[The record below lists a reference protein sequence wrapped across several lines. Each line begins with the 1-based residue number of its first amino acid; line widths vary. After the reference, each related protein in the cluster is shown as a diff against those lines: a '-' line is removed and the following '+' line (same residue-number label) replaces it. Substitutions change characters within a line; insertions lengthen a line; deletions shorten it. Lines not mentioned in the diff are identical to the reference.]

1 MSRKRRGRSEG
12 SVYKR
17 GDGQWTASVSL
28 GFDEKGKRI
37 RKVVYGQTKTE
48 ALEKLRQVQTDHALG
63 RLTNVEKFTVADH
76 LTLWLENTVRLRTN
90 PTTLD
95 RYKLVAEKQLKPY
108 IGPVRLDKLTGFH
121 VMQLYAALEKA
132 GESVRAQQM
141 AGTVL
146 FGALKYAVKMKLLL
160 HNPCEDAT
168 RPKAAKREMQIYDGD
183 QVQEFLRVASEDRLY
198 ALYVLAIDS
207 GCRQG
212 ELFGLQWPDID
223 FEAGSIQI
231 QRTLEELR
239 GVFRLKPP
247 KTQAGRRRIELSPFA
262 LDALLEHRKRMFA
275 EGRDVKTGQVFVD
288 ENGGFLR
295 KSNTTR
301 RSFRSIMKRA
311 DLPRIRFHDLR
322 HTSASLL
329 LMAGEN
335 IKVVSERLGHEDIEI
350 TLKTYSHVL
359 PTMQKAAAEKMNRIF
374 TNKRE
379 ARGQRAAE
387 VANA

>member
-1 MSRKRRGRSEG
+1 MARKRRGRSEG

-17 GDGQWTASVSL
+17 ADGQWTASVSL
-28 GFDEKGKRI
+28 GFDEQGKRV
-37 RKVVYGQTKTE
+37 RKTVYGQTKAE
-48 ALEKLRQVQTDHALG
+48 ALEKLRQVQTDYALG
-63 RLTNVEKFTVADH
+63 RLTNVEKFSLADH
-76 LTLWLENTVRLRTN
+76 LTLWLENTVRLKTN
-90 PTTLD
+90 PTTYD
-95 RYKLVAEKQLKPY
+95 RYKLVVEKQLKPY
-108 IGPVRLDKLTGFH
+108 LGAVRLDKLTAFH
-121 VMQLYAALEKA
+121 ITQLYASLEKA
-132 GESVRAQQM
+132 GESDRARQM

-146 FGALKYAVKMKLLL
+146 FGALKYAVKMKLML
-160 HNPCEDAT
+160 HNVCEDAT
-168 RPKAAKREMQIYDGD
+168 RPKAGKKEMRIYDGD
-183 QVQEFLRVASEDRLY
+183 QVQLFLQAAEPDRLH
-198 ALYVLAIDS
+198 ALYVVAIDS
-207 GCRQG
+207 GMRQG

-223 FEAGSIQI
+223 FEAGSVQV

-247 KTQAGRRRIELSPFA
+247 KTQAGRRRIELSLFT
-262 LDALLEHRKRMFA
+262 LDALLEHRKQMFA
-275 EGRDVKTGQVFVD
+275 EGRDVRTGQVFVN

-301 RSFRSIMKRA
+301 RSFRAIMKRA
-311 DLPRIRFHDLR
+311 GLLRIRFHDLR

-374 TNKRE
+374 TSRRDENSRT
-379 ARGQRAAE
+379 AAE
-387 VANA
+387 AANA